1 MRSMTR
7 RSLWRS
13 LWRGLL
19 LRCPRCGGRGV
30 MKNWFT
36 MRNRCPNCDLVL
48 NRGESSDYWLGAY
61 TINFIVAE
69 LFAVGLIVVMVLVM
83 LPDVAWTVVQFAAL
97 AAAIGMPILFFPFSR
112 TLWLGLDLWARPDER
127 GDRARRS
134 HLN

>member
-7 RSLWRS
+7 RSLWRT
-13 LWRGLL
+13 LGRGLL

-30 MKNWFT
+30 MRNWFT
-36 MRNRCPNCDLVL
+36 MRRRCPHCDLVL

-69 LFAVGLIVVMVLVM
+69 LFAVVLIVALVLLT
-83 LPDVAWTVVQFAAL
+83 LPQIPWIFIQY
-97 AAAIGMPILFFPFSR
+97 AAITAAIVMPILFFPFSR
-112 TLWLGLDLWARPDER
+112 TLWLGLDLWARPAER
-127 GDRARRS
+127 GDHARQS